1 MKNESLIASG
11 LYGTWTFATQTMT
24 DIGYYKGRAYVI
36 LHLMPDPM
44 QVRSCQKKGC
54 VEASNHI
61 CHYQQQQ
68 GGSFSSSSELE
79 GHVEECIDTE
89 NAVVEWSDGE
99 FVQRKCIWKVSEFSS

>member
-44 QVRSCQKKGC
+44 QVRSCQLKDC
-54 VEASNHI
+54 LEQSNHL
-61 CHYQQQQ
+61 CQRTTKTAT
-68 GGSFSSSSELE
+68 SVLAPELE
-79 GHVEECIDTE
+79 GKEECIETE
-89 NAVVEWSDGE
+89 TSVVEWSDGTL
-99 FVQRKCIWKVSEFSS
+99 S